1 MKKLEEAERIAA
13 ERAALLDEMSDVED
27 AMRARNAESAFRL
40 LRENSRLRSVQTET
54 TKELAW
60 ALLTGSVDAVLA
72 SQPTRAEAERR
83 MCFSREVFKIVLGTA
98 ALRGAVQRFVND
110 VGTSDPA
117 YAARVVRALKAGRCR

>member
-1 MKKLEEAERIAA
+1 
-13 ERAALLDEMSDVED
+13 V
-27 AMRARNAESAFRL
+27 
-40 LRENSRLRSVQTET
+40 SVQTET

-60 ALLTGSVDAVLA
+60 ELLTGSVEAVLA
-72 SQPTRAEAERR
+72 NQPTRAEAERR

-117 YAARVVRALKAGRCR
+117 YAARVVRALKTGRCR